1 MATAAFGVGGCALGE
16 ADATPSTQR
25 PTPNASVRREG
36 VNCLTC
42 HATTRV
48 TELSGNGRFELRVPS
63 DYPFAED
70 PDPRLRWLHDFLLRL
85 RPGPHRLA
93 FMKPAPG
100 TPGGWMRES
109 EFCASCHRMSYNLPQ
124 NEYKFLRTEDEYG
137 TWQAG
142 PDSGQSIHDFYP
154 PGPARQCQDCH
165 SPHGGALGVGYW
177 ALGTRTPTPNAQR
190 PTPPPVTLDLLAL
203 RRPPRMPGAPEELVA
218 PLDQEMPLLQPGETV
233 TVDVVIR
240 NRGAGHE
247 FPAGIGNRAA
257 WLQFAVFDG
266 AGRMLLYSGKPGS
279 HGEIDPGAHAYGM
292 IGLDR
297 QGHRLERGDLWNM

>member
-70 PDPRLRWLHDFLLRL
+70 PDPRLRWLHGFLLRL

-100 TPGGWMRES
+100 TPGGWMRQS

-124 NEYKFLRTEDEYG
+124 NNYKFLRTEDEYG

-142 PDSGQSIHDFYP
+142 PYSGESIHGFYP
-154 PGPARQCQDCH
+154 PGPVRRCQDCH
-165 SPHGGALGVGYW
+165 APHGGGVQEH
-177 ALGTRTPTPNAQR
+177 PS
-190 PTPPPVTLDLLAL
+190 PVTVDLLAL
-203 RRPPRMPGAPEELVA
+203 RREPRMASAPEELVA
-218 PLDQEMPLLQPGETV
+218 PLGRAAPLLRSGETV

-240 NRGAGHE
+240 NRGCGHE
-247 FPAGIGNRAA
+247 FPADVLTEAWVEFEVGDMSRKPRGPAPRFAPPPSRAP
-257 WLQFAVFDG
+257 G
-266 AGRMLLYSGKPGS
+266 GGRVLLRSGGLGPR
-279 HGEIDPGAHAYGM
+279 GEIDPGAHTYGM

-297 QGHRLERGDLWNM
+297 AG